1 MIQIDHLCQFYSH
14 LQIHLVSSLHIERLD
29 CLHQLQCRALYLFSC
44 DILIRHD
51 CLAFSDRF
59 FEEILD
65 RLYTVIRIA
74 VIPVCL
80 CLIKEI
86 FQRIL
91 ADRFLGF
98 HFHKALCGKAA
109 VLCCNCD
116 HCPACADC
124 CHKPLG
130 VYISD
135 CLVIACPCDI
145 LVLSVS
151 RLYYCRKLSGISLCQ
166 LHLLEVQSYI
176 LYRYRRRD
184 PPQLQL
190 VDPCRDRPGG
200 CVRLYRF
207 VYYKPYISCGK
218 WLYRALH
225 CRSRVICHHIHVCP
239 LFAVLAHLE
248 RTSSCIEIRAL
259 CNTRAHEHPSV
270 NCVFR
275 SKVQGQRIALSVKAP
290 LRRRAAVHCLAR
302 FLVRIM
308 AFRRSLRVQRDIS
321 RKHFHYC
328 ELTYIAQLS
337 VFRRHSYLCRP
348 LCESSHKTV
357 FIHGYDFRI

>member
-51 CLAFSDRF
+51 CLAFGDRF
-59 FEEILD
+59 FEEVLY
-65 RLYTVIRIA
+65 RLYTVVRVA

-80 CLIKEI
+80 CLIEEI
-86 FQRIL
+86 LQRIL
-91 ADRFLGF
+91 ADRFLSL
-98 HFHKALCGKAA
+98 HFHKALCSKTA

-116 HCPACADC
+116 HCPAGADC
-124 CHKPLG
+124 CHKPLS
-130 VYISD
+130 VHISD
-135 CLVIACPCDI
+135 GLVIACPCDI
-145 LVLSVS
+145 LVLSVC
-151 RLYYCRKLSGISLCQ
+151 RFYYSYKLSGVSFCQ
-166 LHLLEVQSYI
+166 LQLLKVQSYT
-176 LYRYRRRD
+176 LYRHRRRNA
-184 PPQLQL
+184 PQLQL
-190 VDPCRDRPGG
+190 VDPCRDRPGS

-207 VYYKPYISCGK
+207 VNHEPYISCGK
-218 WLYRALH
+218 RLYRALH

-259 CNTRAHEHPSV
+259 RNTRAHEHPSV

-308 AFRRSLRVQRDIS
+308 AFRRSFRVQRHVSREHFYYCKLTDI
-321 RKHFHYC
+321 
-328 ELTYIAQLS
+328 TQLP
-337 VFRRHSYLCRP
+337 VFRRHGYLCRS
-348 LCESSHKTV
+348 LCKGCHKAAL
-357 FIHGYDFRI
+357 IHGYNLRV